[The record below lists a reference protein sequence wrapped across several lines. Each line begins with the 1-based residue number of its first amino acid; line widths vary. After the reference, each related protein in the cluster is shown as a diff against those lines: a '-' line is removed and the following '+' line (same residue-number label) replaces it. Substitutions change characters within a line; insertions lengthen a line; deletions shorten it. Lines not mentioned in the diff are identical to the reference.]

1 MFVRFARRGRREIMN
16 QASTEILVRD
26 PTTMAPPEG
35 SPAAPPSPAR
45 TEIVIRPPGGVGYF
59 DFRELYQYRHLLWNL
74 IWRNVKVQFEDMS
87 LGLFWATARPL
98 LMVAVLTG
106 IRNLSTAVSIPYA
119 LYLYSGFILW
129 FYFAEAVMQTATCVR
144 RDAGLISKIY
154 FPRLITPLTPV
165 LANIVNLGI
174 ALIPLAPMLIYYRMH
189 PGWELILLPLVLV
202 QCMALTLGVGAIFAA
217 LSLRNR
223 DYEKVLGLILYVGM
237 FMSPVIFSVAQIPGA
252 KHGFAFV
259 NPLVGSLLAF
269 RSCLF
274 ANPAFPWWEWGF
286 SCAVTFVLVAVGVY
300 LYRRVEGSLVERL

>member
-1 MFVRFARRGRREIMN
+1 MSEI
-16 QASTEILVRD
+16 STGTLVSNL
-26 PTTMAPPEG
+26 TTVTPPEG
-35 SPAAPPSPAR
+35 PSAAQPSPAR
-45 TEIVIRPPGGVGYF
+45 TEIVIRPPGSAGYL

-74 IWRNVKVQFEDMS
+74 VWRNVKVQFEDMS
-87 LGLFWATARPL
+87 LGLFWATIRPL

-129 FYFAEAVMQTATCVR
+129 FYFAEASMQTATCVR

-174 ALIPLAPMLIYYRMH
+174 ALIPLVPMLAYYRIH

-202 QCMALTLGVGAIFAA
+202 QCMALTLGVGTVFAA
-217 LSLRNR
+217 LSIENR
-223 DYEKVLGLILYVGM
+223 DYEKVLSLFLYVGM
-237 FMSPVIFSVAQIPGA
+237 FMSPVFFSTTHIPGA
-252 KHGFAFV
+252 RYGFAFV

-274 ANPAFPWWEWGF
+274 ADPAFPWWEWAY
-286 SCAVTFVLVAVGVY
+286 SCAVSLAFVAVGVY
-300 LYRRVEGSLVERL
+300 LYRRAEGVLAERL